1 MIDIAIMIMALRS
14 RHKYNMSERKF
25 LKRVE
30 QFGLENELFQ
40 LPVKPFTFMNMSDI
54 VWHLKYLNGWSMDE
68 VLDWF
73 LTLT

>member
-1 MIDIAIMIMALRS
+1 MIDIAIMIMTLRS
-14 RHKYNMSERKF
+14 GRKYNMSERKF

-40 LPVKPFTFMNMSDI
+40 LPIKPFTWMTLNDI

-73 LTLT
+73 LTQT